1 MNAKSGD
8 MIVNLTTLPECPR
21 VADGVR
27 IHRPFVGDKE
37 RSLYFIRENF
47 HEGWTYE
54 AERAILQLPSTCLI
68 AVEGDRL
75 LGFSCY
81 DATAKGFF
89 GPIGVAEAARG
100 KNIGAA
106 LLVRTLEAMRDAGYG
121 YAIIGWVGEAAP
133 FYRNVVG
140 ADFLPNSGPEN
151 SVYSA
156 MLSMGAKD

>member
-1 MNAKSGD
+1 MNAQSGD

-37 RSLYFIRENF
+37 RILSFVRENF

-75 LGFSCY
+75 LGFACY
-81 DATAKGFF
+81 DATAKDFF

-106 LLVRTLEAMRDAGYG
+106 LLVRTLEASAGC
-121 YAIIGWVGEAAP
+121 
-133 FYRNVVG
+133 R
-140 ADFLPNSGPEN
+140 L
-151 SVYSA
+151 
-156 MLSMGAKD
+156 